1 MGEGHE
7 TEPHQGKESLDLRLV
22 TILGATLMGATVT
35 LTFMQVILRTFFNE
49 PQAWAEEVSR
59 YIFVWVVFVGA
70 AIAVHRDNHIRLDLV
85 DSLLRPRALQVL
97 KAARTLVEMFAAG
110 LLLYSGIL
118 VAWRNRNS
126 TFYTIPDFPQVVVY
140 LSVPVCAVAIIW
152 FLVRRL
158 VGKNR
163 SA

>member
-1 MGEGHE
+1 MSEGHE
-7 TEPHQGKESLDLRLV
+7 AEPHQGKISLDLRLV
-22 TILGATLMGATVT
+22 TTLGAILMGATVT
-35 LTFMQVILRTFFNE
+35 LTFLQVILRTFFNE

-70 AIAVHRDNHIRLDLV
+70 AIAAYRDNHIRLDLV
-85 DSLLRPRALQVL
+85 DNLLRPRALWAL
-97 KAARTLVEMFAAG
+97 KTARTLVEMFAAG

-126 TFYTIPDFPQVVVY
+126 TFYTIPDLPQVVFY
-140 LSVPVCAVAIIW
+140 LSVPVCTVVIIW

-158 VGKNR
+158 VGKNQ